1 MWIKKLYAT
10 FGSLEGKA
18 LGFEKGLNIVYGRN
32 ESGKTTWCAFIRS
45 MLFGIATREKEKSG
59 FLPDKVKY
67 RPKSG
72 EMFGKAVIEKDGGEY
87 ILERTSNARTGI
99 FSSEPVKTASGREIN
114 TPISE
119 LCGISR
125 EVFERS
131 FFISGAALAVTGA
144 AELEKKIISLA
155 SGGDE
160 ETSAADAISRLEKKK
175 RSLRSP
181 RGMGRLPEL
190 EAELRAM
197 ERGEIPRGLQ
207 PIYDELHI
215 LEAEAAKRESAEM
228 AAKLEQVRAEQ
239 SIGRISVF
247 EGMSDSLAETTAKRD
262 IEKLREA
269 KRRKFPIFPV
279 IFSVIAAG
287 AGVFGYFFDKRFY
300 FGVAA
305 SLTAAI
311 ISLAASEIL
320 RAVKKS
326 RIKRELSAKYR
337 IATEEGI
344 FAELSEYCAAFS
356 RLEAAE
362 LRAEKLSGGAD
373 EIKNALREKER
384 ELSEKLGIARR
395 AEREKESGL
404 REEYRALS
412 LEYESLSL
420 AAELISSAAE
430 EFSNK
435 FSPELE
441 RRASEIFS
449 RLTGGSF
456 GLVRIKNAD
465 FDLDVSK
472 GEAAPPQG
480 ELTLSQGT
488 LDELRLSL
496 RLALCDM
503 LAEDGG
509 DIPIILDDVF
519 VNFDD
524 ERAAK
529 ALDYLAEIAEKRQV
543 ILFSCHR
550 REAEYMKS
558 CATVVEL

>member
-18 LGFEKGLNIVYGRN
+18 LGFGKGLNIVYGRN

-45 MLFGIATREKEKSG
+45 MLFGIATREKEKAG

-72 EMFGKAVIEKDGGEY
+72 EMFGRAVVEKDGEEY
-87 ILERTSNARTGI
+87 ILERTSGSRTGV
-99 FSSEPVKTASGREIN
+99 FSAESVKTASGKAIN
-114 TPISE
+114 TPISK

-131 FFISGAALAVTGA
+131 FFISGASLAVTGTG
-144 AELEKKIISLA
+144 ELEKKIISLA

-160 ETSAADAISRLEKKK
+160 ETSAAEAIARLLKKK
-175 RSLRSP
+175 RTLRSP

-190 EAELRAM
+190 EEELRAI
-197 ERGEIPRGLQ
+197 ERGEIPESLRGM
-207 PIYDELHI
+207 YDELHI

-228 AAKLEQVRAEQ
+228 AARLEQARAEQ

-269 KRRKFPIFPV
+269 KRRKFPLLPTIF
-279 IFSVIAAG
+279 A
-287 AGVFGYFFDKRFY
+287 
-300 FGVAA
+300 GVAA
-305 SLTAAI
+305 LSGIAGYLWDARLYFGAAAAVIFAI
-311 ISLAASEIL
+311 ISLSVSEIL
-320 RAVKKS
+320 RVARKRKTV
-326 RIKRELSAKYR
+326 RELSGKYR
-337 IATEEGI
+337 VATEEGI

-373 EIKNALREKER
+373 EIKKELRDKAR
-384 ELSEKLGIARR
+384 ELEEKLEIARFEEKGKAERLR
-395 AEREKESGL
+395 AEYS
-404 REEYRALS
+404 ALS
-412 LEYESLSL
+412 LEYEGLSL
-420 AAELISSAAE
+420 AAELLASAAE

-441 RRASEIFS
+441 RRASEIFA

-456 GLVRIKNAD
+456 SLVRIKNAD
-465 FDLDVSK
+465 FEIDVSK

-480 ELTLSQGT
+480 ELTLSRGT

-503 LAEDGG
+503 LAEGG
-509 DIPIILDDVF
+509 DELPIILDDVF

-524 ERAAK
+524 ERAER
-529 ALDYLAEIAEKRQV
+529 ALDYLAEIAEKRQI

-550 REAEYMKS
+550 REAEYIKDR
-558 CATVVEL
+558 ATVTAL

>member
-18 LGFEKGLNIVYGRN
+18 LGFGKGLNIVYGRN

-45 MLFGIATREKEKSG
+45 MLFGVATREKEKAG

-67 RPKSG
+67 LPKSG
-72 EMFGKAVIEKDGGEY
+72 EMFGRAVVEKSGEEY
-87 ILERTSNARTGI
+87 ILERIGSARTGV
-99 FSSEPVKTASGREIN
+99 FSSESVKTASGREIN

-131 FFISGAALAVTGA
+131 FFISGASLAVTGA
-144 AELEKKIISLA
+144 GELEKKIISLA

-160 ETSAADAISRLEKKK
+160 ETSAAEAIARLLKKK

-181 RGMGRLPEL
+181 RGIGRLPEL
-190 EAELRAM
+190 EEELQAI
-197 ERGEIPRGLQ
+197 ERGEIPESLREM
-207 PIYDELHI
+207 YDELHI

-228 AAKLEQVRAEQ
+228 AARLEQVRAEQ

-269 KRRKFPIFPV
+269 KRRKFPLLPAIF
-279 IFSVIAAG
+279 A
-287 AGVFGYFFDKRFY
+287 
-300 FGVAA
+300 GVAA
-305 SLTAAI
+305 LSGIAGYLWDARLYFGAAASIIFAI
-311 ISLAASEIL
+311 ISLSVSEIL
-320 RAVKKS
+320 HAVKK
-326 RIKRELSAKYR
+326 RRTVRELSGKYR
-337 IATEEGI
+337 VATEEGI
-344 FAELSEYCAAFS
+344 SGELSEYCAAFS
-356 RLEAAE
+356 RLEEAE
-362 LRAEKLSGGAD
+362 HRAEKLSGGAD
-373 EIKNALREKER
+373 EIKKELRDKARELEERLGAARREEKEKER
-384 ELSEKLGIARR
+384 ELR
-395 AEREKESGL
+395 AEYS
-404 REEYRALS
+404 ALS
-412 LEYESLSL
+412 LEYEAASL
-420 AAELISSAAE
+420 AAELLASAAE

-456 GLVRIKNAD
+456 SLVRIKNAD
-465 FDLDVSK
+465 FEVDVSK
-472 GEAAPPQG
+472 GEAAPPRG

-488 LDELRLSL
+488 RDELWLSL

-503 LAEDGG
+503 LAEDG
-509 DIPIILDDVF
+509 DELPIILDDVF

-524 ERAAK
+524 ERAER
-529 ALDYLAEIAEKRQV
+529 ALDYLAEIAEKRQI

-550 REAEYMKS
+550 REAEYIKDR
-558 CATVVEL
+558 ATVTAL